1 MTSPDFFIEQVSLST
16 LVHNLVYLTGSV
28 GMMLLLAGLVLIDA
42 GAVRKQNVFS
52 MSMEKLLGFFIGFFT
67 YLLVGYALWI
77 AQYYV
82 MRGHSVFDSL
92 SDWWFGGSLTQSL
105 AQQVDPQ
112 QFSHVNDFQIFMFF
126 LAVTAGIINVLF
138 HFAVSERMR
147 ASAYFS
153 CCVVITLLSS
163 LLSWWTWGSV
173 GPLSNQGYHDF
184 FGVGFVY
191 LFPAGMALVLVR
203 KLGARPG
210 VFEDCKQGPYKHQQ
224 LALVTVGTLLVFAAL
239 PMVIVSCL
247 YFFKPG
253 GLAISITMSDTSIG
267 RVLIN
272 YGVAW
277 AAGSLVGGILAY
289 SYRDFNYAL
298 LGPFSGYIAGASG
311 FDLHL
316 PWQTLIIA
324 AAAPLVVGCIYR
336 FLQRCQVDDTKV
348 IPLFAGAGSFGLLMV
363 GLFHGGELQGGYYGI
378 ESGPYAFQHA
388 AISLLMQIA
397 GILTCL
403 GIGALT
409 GLVMFWLLSRTTGL
423 EVLEHEREQGL
434 DRTFWQICKSD
445 PSNREP

>member
-210 VFEDCKQGPYKHQQ
+210 VFEACKQGPYKHQQ

-272 YGVAW
+272 YGIAW

-289 SYRDFNYAL
+289 RYHDFNYAL

-324 AAAPLVVGCIYR
+324 AVAPLVVGCIYR
-336 FLQRCQVDDTKV
+336 LLQRCQVDDTKV

-378 ESGPYAFQHA
+378 DSGPYAFQHA
-388 AISLLMQIA
+388 AVSLIMQSV
-397 GILTCL
+397 GIVTCL

-434 DRTFWQICKSD
+434 DRTFWQISKSEQ
-445 PSNREP
+445 SNREP